1 MIMTTKTFVLR
12 DVRWV
17 DFELQAII
25 TKKRNY
31 IIKEREEADTQYTTI
46 FRPASILRNTAK
58 IPAADCC

>member
-25 TKKRNY
+25 TKKKKLYHKR
-31 IIKEREEADTQYTTI
+31 KRG
-46 FRPASILRNTAK
+46 S
-58 IPAADCC
+58 